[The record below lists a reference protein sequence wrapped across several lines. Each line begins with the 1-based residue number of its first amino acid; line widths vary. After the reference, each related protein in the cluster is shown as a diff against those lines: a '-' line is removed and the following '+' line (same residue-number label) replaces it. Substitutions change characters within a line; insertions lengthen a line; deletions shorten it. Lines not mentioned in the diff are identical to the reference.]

1 MLDIVARVR
10 RVEDDLWSGR
20 RNFNEA
26 GTLRRRA
33 IQEAI
38 DSGHH
43 YHDIAE
49 QLRILPEDVE
59 FYAVAPRV

>member
-1 MLDIVARVR
+1 MLDLVTRVR

-20 RNFNEA
+20 RNFTEA
-26 GTLRRRA
+26 GELRRKA

-43 YHDIAE
+43 FHEIAE
-49 QLRILPEDVE
+49 QLRILPDDVAY
-59 FYAVAPRV
+59 YANAPRV

>member
-1 MLDIVARVR
+1 LLDIVARVR

-38 DSGHH
+38 DNGHH
-43 YHDIAE
+43 FHDIADL
-49 QLRILPEDVE
+49 LRIHPEDVA
-59 FYAVAPRV
+59 FYADAPRV